1 MEAPHAPGRPF
12 ASDDHLGT
20 AEWPVPLP
28 AGVSRTLGIDLASQ
42 PATTAGCVIDW
53 AVTGATVRAVLVG
66 LDDAAVVALVNG
78 CEKVGIDAP
87 FGWPAPF
94 AAFVG
99 EQAVGQPETVPWSP
113 GRRDALRFRQT
124 DFVVR
129 GVLGRWPLSVSSDLI
144 AITAMRCAGLLASL
158 GVGDRSGAG
167 RVVEV
172 YPAVALQRWSLPSS
186 GYKGLAGRATA
197 LPNLFRAL
205 LAACP
210 WLDVPEPVAR
220 TCAASDHALDALVC
234 ALVARAVAIGAT
246 ERPGDSEREHARVEG
261 WIAIPTA
268 DALGRLVGSGHPA
281 A

>member
-1 MEAPHAPGRPF
+1 MLR
-12 ASDDHLGT
+12 
-20 AEWPVPLP
+20 
-28 AGVSRTLGIDLASQ
+28 
-42 PATTAGCVIDW
+42 
-53 AVTGATVRAVLVG
+53 VG
-66 LDDAAVVALVNG
+66 LDDAAVLAMAASCDG
-78 CEKVGIDAP
+78 VGIDAP
-87 FGWPAPF
+87 FGWPEPF
-94 AAFVG
+94 IRLMADQAAG
-99 EQAVGQPETVPWSP
+99 RPETSPWDTV
-113 GRRDALRFRQT
+113 RRDAPRFRQT

-220 TCAASDHALDALVC
+220 TCAASDHAFDALVC